1 MGQLVKNG
9 DTKIRDA
16 VLGNVG
22 SFLVAKVGPDDTEVL
37 GKIFEP
43 TFSPYDLMN
52 AAPWTWSAKVLVNES
67 QEKPFTLKADSPI
80 KGSRDMAEGL
90 KQISRL
96 MYGRDRQEVEDEMY
110 ARSGTAALRT
120 EAPTR
125 MPPPMGL

>member
-1 MGQLVKNG
+1 LVKNG

-16 VLGNVG
+16 VLGNIG
-22 SFLVAKVGPDDTEVL
+22 SYLVAKVGPDDTDVL

-43 TFSPYDLMN
+43 VFSPYDLMN
-52 AAPWTWSAKVLVNES
+52 APAWTWSAKVLVNGN
-67 QEKPFTLKADSPI
+67 QEKPFTLKADPPI
-80 KGSRDMAEGL
+80 RGSKDMADGL

-120 EAPTR
+120 KPAE
-125 MPPPMGL
+125 PPIGL